1 MIPMPQV
8 WSTNISE
15 KRQVKGYLVV
25 PQDTRKASQLNLQI
39 HISKKESALTS
50 THHVEAQIWES
61 AH

>member
-25 PQDTRKASQLNLQI
+25 PQDTRKASQMNLQI
-39 HISKKESALTS
+39 HEVLDISKKEC
-50 THHVEAQIWES
+50 IDFNP
-61 AH
+61 